1 MLWWR
6 IRDLKHPP
14 EVSEIG
20 ESRPGRGGGHRGAVR
35 STSSRSPYWVD
46 GGMLLEVGAQDE
58 ESTTGPTEWARREV
72 SSMILPPPL
81 FKYTKRVHAE

>member
-1 MLWWR
+1 
-6 IRDLKHPP
+6 
-14 EVSEIG
+14 
-20 ESRPGRGGGHRGAVR
+20 
-35 STSSRSPYWVD
+35 
-46 GGMLLEVGAQDE
+46 MLLEVGAQDE